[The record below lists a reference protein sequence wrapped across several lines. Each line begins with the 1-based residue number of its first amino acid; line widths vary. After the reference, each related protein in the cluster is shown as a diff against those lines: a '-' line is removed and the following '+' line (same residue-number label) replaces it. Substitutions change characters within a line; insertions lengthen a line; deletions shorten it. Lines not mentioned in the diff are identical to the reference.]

1 MAPWKIFNQ
10 KWILNSCQ
18 FSMVS
23 WVILGK
29 YVGRTK
35 MISKIKVKFTTKK
48 PFSSYISVA
57 LRKGPAG
64 NYMFKVNNRNTRARY
79 EICST
84 LKIKIPIV
92 VECFYCWLWTYFTSC
107 SSFSIDNF
115 EQVNAGWERFTS
127 NASKFRKWKISQN
140 VTRRLIHKKDSHAP
154 PSSYRNS
161 VSFLK

>member
-1 MAPWKIFNQ
+1 MTPWKIFNQ
-10 KWILNSCQ
+10 KWIVNSCQ

-48 PFSSYISVA
+48 PFSSYISVD

-64 NYMFKVNNRNTRARY
+64 SYMFKVNNRNTRARY
-79 EICST
+79 EICSK

-92 VECFYCWLWTYFTSC
+92 VECFYCWLWKYFTSC

-127 NASKFRKWKISQN
+127 NAS
-140 VTRRLIHKKDSHAP
+140 P
-154 PSSYRNS
+154 NS
-161 VSFLK
+161 ESERFLKMLQDASYIKKIHMLRPHHTETLLVF